1 MSDETPLDE
10 IQVSRT
16 ARTKRD
22 RYLTPDQLR
31 TALREGSGYVCRKT
45 SPNHEGL
52 YDGSRFILRGSFF
65 GVDLDIVFTI
75 ERDHVVVVTQ
85 MSQHSQSLRGRFYEQ
100 VGTTAAE
107 AVTTALD

>member
-31 TALREGSGYVCRKT
+31 TALREGSGYVCRKA

-52 YDGSRFILRGSFF
+52 YDDSRFILRGTLFSMN
-65 GVDLDIVFTI
+65 LNIVFTI

-85 MSQHSQSLRGRFYEQ
+85 MSQHSQSLRGRFYER
-100 VGTTAAE
+100 VGTTTAE
-107 AVTTALD
+107 AVATASD